1 MIKQSAYLY
10 PNRQDLYSN
19 LDPVQTGYRKMYART
34 LRLHKGIDNTFEL
47 RLLNNDQKL
56 LSVVGST
63 LYWLLLD
70 RDTSN
75 LIYQMQ
81 YTLQGPENSLVRL
94 TIPEADLEPINS
106 GKYIYSVYLV
116 DIYGVKSILYGD
128 SQFGP
133 TVAVEIVANSF
144 PQILPSVAITDFF
157 TSDQLSYQQPDTSLY
172 TSAIYADPEKNSNN
186 NALHT
191 AQFYSSGFNGTVN
204 AEVSLENAI
213 GDVVKWSTFTSLSIT
228 ESDSVRYLN
237 FYGVFGFVRF
247 RVVPDITNTGTVDK
261 ILYRS

>member
-1 MIKQSAYLY
+1 
-10 PNRQDLYSN
+10 
-19 LDPVQTGYRKMYART
+19 
-34 LRLHKGIDNTFEL
+34 
-47 RLLNNDQKL
+47 
-56 LSVVGST
+56 
-63 LYWLLLD
+63 
-70 RDTSN
+70 
-75 LIYQMQ
+75 MQ

-106 GKYIYSVYLV
+106 GKYMYSVYLV

-133 TVAVEIVANSF
+133 TVAVEVVANSF
-144 PQILPSVAITDFF
+144 PQILPSVSITDFF